1 MDVDGLKLW
10 CKFFLLFVVDFL
22 FVKYWEFGVVCMK

>member
-1 MDVDGLKLW
+1 MDVDGLK
-10 CKFFLLFVVDFL
+10 CIFFLLFVVDFL